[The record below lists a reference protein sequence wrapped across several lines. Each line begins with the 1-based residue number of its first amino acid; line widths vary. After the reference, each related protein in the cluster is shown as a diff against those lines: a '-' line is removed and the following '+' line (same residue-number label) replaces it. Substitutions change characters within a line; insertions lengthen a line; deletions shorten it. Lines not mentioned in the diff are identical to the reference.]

1 MMKHRAEQEGGQFRI
16 LRSSE
21 EEQPVLFPVVC
32 SALLLTPTKGL
43 QHRALYQKLSPKV
56 NGGEKGVRGTFRGS
70 FDEEPREEGAS
81 AQKHCGKI
89 REM

>member
-1 MMKHRAEQEGGQFRI
+1 MMKHRAEQEGGQFLI

-43 QHRALYQKLSPKV
+43 QHRALCQNLSLKV
-56 NGGEKGVRGTFRGS
+56 NGGEKGVRGTSRGRLWWRG
-70 FDEEPREEGAS
+70 EKKERPR
-81 AQKHCGKI
+81 QKH
-89 REM
+89 